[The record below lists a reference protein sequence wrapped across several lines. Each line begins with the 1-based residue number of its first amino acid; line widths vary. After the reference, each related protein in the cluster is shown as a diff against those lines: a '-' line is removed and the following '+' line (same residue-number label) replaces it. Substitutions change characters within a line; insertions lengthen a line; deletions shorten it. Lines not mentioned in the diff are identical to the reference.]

1 MGWAF
6 YLFSLIHQ
14 MSSHLASSLT
24 AILSWSD
31 SISSR
36 WDWLKF
42 IEWTMVNDGIFSSM
56 QVKQISASHL
66 RVSSRYTRKTRASHV
81 WESLLILI
89 SVYNLRVKRTI
100 ILSILV
106 IIVIKTDL
114 LNGGFNIQNDF
125 RKSFICGNVLRQL
138 RTVYSANGYLT
149 LW

>member
-56 QVKQISASHL
+56 QVKRISASHL
-66 RVSSRYTRKTRASHV
+66 RVSSRYTRKTASHA
-81 WESLLILI
+81 WESQLILI

-114 LNGGFNIQNDF
+114 LNGGFSIQNDF

>member
-1 MGWAF
+1 
-6 YLFSLIHQ
+6 
-14 MSSHLASSLT
+14 
-24 AILSWSD
+24 
-31 SISSR
+31 
-36 WDWLKF
+36 
-42 IEWTMVNDGIFSSM
+42 MVNDGIFSSM

-66 RVSSRYTRKTRASHV
+66 RVSSRYTRKTASHA

-106 IIVIKTDL
+106 IIVTKTDL
-114 LNGGFNIQNDF
+114 LNGGFSIQNDF

>member
-1 MGWAF
+1 
-6 YLFSLIHQ
+6 

-66 RVSSRYTRKTRASHV
+66 RVSSTSNFFSHV
-81 WESLLILI
+81 WESQLILI

-114 LNGGFNIQNDF
+114 LNGGFSIQNDF